1 MQVHISS
8 VVFICLESRRVQNNA
23 ITQCEIENLI
33 NCYYYYLLFYD
44 YLLGK
49 LLFLSQQP
57 HTHKQP
63 LRIFFISFPDPLS
76 ILYNSFVTIDIAVC
90 ILLHCFLSLHS
101 SLPLIPNRWSLYTDM
116 LWLFGYIPIF
126 SAPPPPSSS
135 FLNFWTIPLPFCQP
149 LPIRHK

>member
-23 ITQCEIENLI
+23 ITQCNNCTAPQPAPHPDLTRVNIRSFLEIENLI

-49 LLFLSQQP
+49 LLFLGQQP

-101 SLPLIPNRWSLYTDM
+101 RLPLIPNRWALQVHWYALAICLYS
-116 LWLFGYIPIF
+116 Y
-126 SAPPPPSSS
+126 
-135 FLNFWTIPLPFCQP
+135 FLHF
-149 LPIRHK
+149 

>member
-23 ITQCEIENLI
+23 ITQCDNWTAPQPDPPPPPPHPDLTRVNIRSFLEIENLI

-49 LLFLSQQP
+49 LLFLGQQP

-63 LRIFFISFPDPLS
+63 LRIFFISFPDPLP

-101 SLPLIPNRWSLYTDM
+101 SLPLIPNRWSLQVHWYA
-116 LWLFGYIPIF
+116 LAIWLYSYF
-126 SAPPPPSSS
+126 
-135 FLNFWTIPLPFCQP
+135 
-149 LPIRHK
+149 